1 MAWTERYVT
10 PLGAGANNGTSEANA
25 WTLAQAFSGM
35 AAGQRLNV
43 KAGTYSIGA
52 SLSPSFPGTS
62 SAPMAIRG
70 YKTTIGDLDSQPITQ
85 RVSGTDTPL
94 FSTSGGDF
102 FLNFTGTNVE
112 SITNINFLTTVNAR
126 PALYLQCTVG
136 RVVRCRFRHNGSA
149 PSSQCLYT
157 IATPSYFEE
166 CYFYI
171 NSTSQSLVKEGSAVN
186 MFFDSCVFVGGNVGV
201 SGSTEVINALHCI
214 FNGQSASAM
223 LVSSGRIVAENC
235 TIYNTVDGL
244 KATSSSASINAKRC
258 YFSTISGYAIN
269 NSSGTSVPF
278 VVASECAYY
287 SVTARANG
295 ASEFADQYAVTDS
308 TNPFVNTAT
317 GDFTLL
323 SSSNAASGEIL
334 FECAG
339 PTTTRSIGAV
349 QSGGSGGTSGF
360 TGLSGLTGRLGT

>member
-10 PLGAGANNGTSEANA
+10 PTGAGANNGTSEANA

-35 AAGQRLNV
+35 AAGHRLNV

-52 SLSPSFPGTS
+52 TLSPSFPGTS
-62 SAPMAIRG
+62 SAPVAMRG
-70 YKTTIGDLDSQPITQ
+70 YKTTIGDLDSQPATQ

-94 FSTSGGDF
+94 FSISGGDF
-102 FLNFTGTNVE
+102 FLNFTGSNVE
-112 SITNINFLTTVNAR
+112 SIINIDFVTTVNAR

-149 PSSQCLYT
+149 PSSECLYT
-157 IATPSYFEE
+157 IATPSYFHE

-171 NSTSQSLVKEGSAVN
+171 NSTSQSLVKEGSAIN
-186 MFFDSCVFVGGNVGV
+186 MFFDSCVFVGGNVGA
-201 SGSTEVINALHCI
+201 SGSTAVINALHCI

-235 TIYNTVDGL
+235 TIHSTVDGL
-244 KATSSSASINAKRC
+244 KATSSSASLNANRC

-269 NSSGTSVPF
+269 NSSGTSIPF
-278 VVASECAYY
+278 IIGSECAYY
-287 SVTARANG
+287 SVSGRANG

-308 TNPFVNTAT
+308 ADPFVNAAT
-317 GDFTLL
+317 GDFTLK
-323 SSSNAASGEIL
+323 SISNAYSGSVIL
-334 FECAG
+334 ECTG
-339 PTTTRSIGAV
+339 PTTARSIGAV
-349 QSGGSGGTSGF
+349 QSSGGGTSGF
-360 TGLSGLTGRLGT
+360 TGLSGVRRLGT